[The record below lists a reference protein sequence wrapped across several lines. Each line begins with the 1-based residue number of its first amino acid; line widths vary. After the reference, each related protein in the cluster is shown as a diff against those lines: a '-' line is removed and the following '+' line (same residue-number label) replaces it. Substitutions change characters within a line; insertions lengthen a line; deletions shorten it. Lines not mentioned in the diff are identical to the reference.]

1 MVSGA
6 LLGHS
11 WLHMG
16 HYRDTVSSIGVIRGK
31 DLPGTVSPEH
41 ICFFRHA
48 LALDE
53 RRVKFMPEYARGGV
67 MLGAEGSPHEANYS
81 YTKGSSSEPPVKET
95 WFTGTHS
102 DM

>member
-1 MVSGA
+1 
-6 LLGHS
+6 
-11 WLHMG
+11 MG
-16 HYRDTVSSIGVIRGK
+16 HYRDTVSSVPSSEG
-31 DLPGTVSPEH
+31 LTGTDSTEH

-67 MLGAEGSPHEANYS
+67 MLNADVSQQAARFSHSEGL
-81 YTKGSSSEPPVKET
+81 SSAPRVKET